1 MKLTIETTDIKEA
14 MAILTNLDA
23 TEVKAATEAPAKQEP
38 ATAAPAKPAHEEPAK
53 PAHEDEVANKRS
65 EAAKKA
71 AATKKAK
78 AKEAE
83 EKKAEAKKA
92 EAEADPLAGLE
103 DAMSEEEVTME
114 MVQGVLRSALK
125 ADKEN
130 KIAIREYFQ
139 KHGIVGGVDAIP
151 ENLFNDCYEFAQG
164 LM

>member
-1 MKLTIETTDIKEA
+1 MKLTIETIDIKEA

-23 TEVKAATEAPAKQEP
+23 TEVKAATEAPAHEAPAKQEP
-38 ATAAPAKPAHEEPAK
+38 AAPAKPVAEAPAK

-78 AKEAE
+78 AEAE
-83 EKKAEAKKA
+83 AKKAEAKKA
-92 EAEADPLAGLE
+92 EADADLLAGLE
-103 DAMSEEEVTME
+103 DEEVTME
-114 MVQGVLRSALK
+114 MVQGALRAALK